1 MPKHPFLWPGHASQ
15 SGPRMHL
22 TPNPRIHRS
31 VRTQARRQ
39 SPDVFLCLVVRD
51 LGDAGQT
58 STSRFLLNGHNTSAV
73 NTTVRLC
80 WLVFNGLPVLA
91 CRVYRLSLR
100 RWMGR
105 GGPVGRWRVQV
116 LGTPPSCYPV
126 RTGGCLRWCSQILHF
141 YCHVPLHPRLVSLRL
156 RLDVG
161 KSLHR
166 T

>member
-1 MPKHPFLWPGHASQ
+1 MSCRGDASKTCLMPKHPFLWPGHASQ

-31 VRTQARRQ
+31 VRTQARGQ
-39 SPDVFLCLVVRD
+39 SPDVFPCLVVRD

-100 RWMGR
+100 RWTGR
-105 GGPVGRWRVQV
+105 GGPAGTGSRNAPKLLPCQDRWVPEVVQSDPPF
-116 LGTPPSCYPV
+116 LLSCPPCTPDWFHCA
-126 RTGGCLRWCSQILHF
+126 CA
-141 YCHVPLHPRLVSLRL
+141 
-156 RLDVG
+156 
-161 KSLHR
+161 
-166 T
+166 